1 MARDAST
8 FNRLGPAVKNCCRGA
23 QDCTAYIFDLNTSSV
38 WVLVQ
43 NGRVT
48 WKLKHNLIV
57 V

>member
-1 MARDAST
+1 MPTDAAT
-8 FNRLGPAVKNCCRGA
+8 FDKLDPAVKNCYRGS

-48 WKLKHNLIV
+48 WKLKQDWIV